1 MEIRLNFVGIDKKEK
16 GKKTGEKEESRVRFE
31 WETPSHGQQRKSTRF
46 KYSQHGHFHFL
57 ALPAWRNI
65 IQ

>member
-1 MEIRLNFVGIDKKEK
+1 MEIRFNFARIDNWKKKRKRHGRRIER
-16 GKKTGEKEESRVRFE
+16 SFRVE
-31 WETPSHGQQRKSTRF
+31 VTLGQQRKSTRF

>member
-1 MEIRLNFVGIDKKEK
+1 MEIRFNFVRIDNGG
-16 GKKTGEKEESRVRFE
+16 GKKHGGRIERSFRVE
-31 WETPSHGQQRKSTRF
+31 VTLGQQRKSARF